1 MASFSLS
8 YVYTE
13 VYGIEHPENEW
24 GLRFEAKK
32 PMKFSSSN
40 SNSETLKIKTIGFI
54 LDNSL
59 EHKINFI
66 TIFYEKRKEFKNK
79 SQCD

>member
-24 GLRFEAKK
+24 GLRFEAKN
-32 PMKFSSSN
+32 P
-40 SNSETLKIKTIGFI
+40 
-54 LDNSL
+54 
-59 EHKINFI
+59 
-66 TIFYEKRKEFKNK
+66 
-79 SQCD
+79 

>member
-1 MASFSLS
+1 
-8 YVYTE
+8 
-13 VYGIEHPENEW
+13 
-24 GLRFEAKK
+24 
-32 PMKFSSSN
+32 MKFSSSN

-59 EHKINFI
+59 EDKINFI